1 MPLNISLRVTFPAA
15 HVKLGWAGLGQLLTG
30 RSVTVGEIPVSQERI
45 REGMDRVTSE
55 VLSSGIWAPHSLFL

>member
-15 HVKLGWAGLGQLLTG
+15 HVKLGWAGLGQLLMG

-55 VLSSGIWAPHSLFL
+55 VLSSGIWAPHSLIL